1 MSYYKITNVAAGKCL
16 NIYGNNVSS
25 LSKNQDV
32 VLWTDSGSAEQRWA
46 IDSLGTGVLVKSAVN
61 VSFTLNAFRSSA
73 TKYNCDVYPWSGN
86 ETDAK
91 VNFEAVSGGVSDQ
104 ADQL

>member
-61 VSFTLNAFRSSA
+61 VSFALNAFRSSA